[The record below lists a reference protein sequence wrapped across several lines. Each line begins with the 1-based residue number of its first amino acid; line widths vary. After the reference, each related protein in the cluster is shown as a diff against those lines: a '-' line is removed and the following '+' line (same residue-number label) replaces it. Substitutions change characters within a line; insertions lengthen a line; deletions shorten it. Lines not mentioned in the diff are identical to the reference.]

1 MLSADIIK
9 TLKQNNVSVN
19 AELTAQ
25 RAKDA
30 LKNAKRIQ
38 KNQIDAL
45 TGLKRVSVNRVYAT
59 GSISA
64 KVAIAMAQV
73 LNIDPFYL
81 TGESDQKGACTDK
94 QINAFLI
101 AKGYAGSPVPAAK
114 PPKAAAA
121 PVSVSAAE
129 GSGEYDGEAPF
140 IEMSEDEAVHLLRSL
155 FIQAKYSAVSKEL
168 LEQVKAM
175 LV

>member
-9 TLKQNNVSVN
+9 SLKQKNVSVN
-19 AELTAQ
+19 AELTTQ

-30 LKNAKRIQ
+30 LKKAKRAQ
-38 KNQIDAL
+38 KNEIDAL
-45 TGLKRVSVNRVYAT
+45 TGLKRVSINRVYST

-64 KVAIAMAQV
+64 KVAIAMAQT

-81 TGESDQKGACTDK
+81 TGESDEKGSCTDK

-101 AKGYAGSPVPAAK
+101 AKGYAGSAVSK
-114 PPKAAAA
+114 TPKAKEASA
-121 PVSVSAAE
+121 PVSAEYVS
-129 GSGEYDGEAPF
+129 DGESADEASF
-140 IEMSEDEAVHLLRSL
+140 VEMTEDEAVHLLRSL
-155 FIQAKYSAVSKEL
+155 FIQARYSAVSKEL

-175 LV
+175 LT